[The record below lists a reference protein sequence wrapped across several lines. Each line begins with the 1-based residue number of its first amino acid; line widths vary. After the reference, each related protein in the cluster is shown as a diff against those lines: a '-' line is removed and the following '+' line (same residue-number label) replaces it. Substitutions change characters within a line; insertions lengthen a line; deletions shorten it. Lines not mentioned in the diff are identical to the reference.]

1 MRKKSGLLTHICR
14 QRKVC
19 AFSGWWWWEGSG
31 RWWWTP
37 VASTCVDVCA
47 PLRCTPLKWVAAVLI
62 APDWLSPI
70 RINYKIASSAAERQ
84 RNQLID
90 CDQLQLRWDEKERE
104 REWERE
110 SMLAFK
116 RTDEWERNLK
126 LQLAPIEQL
135 SRFGLRK
142 KRDGETGWSLLATL
156 TIVPNIG
163 LAAQLSSNDQS
174 SGAPNWG
181 LIIESAVCHL
191 ISSRQL
197 SGLL

>member
-1 MRKKSGLLTHICR
+1 MKKKSGLLTHICR
-14 QRKVC
+14 ERKVC

-104 REWERE
+104 RVRKRE
-110 SMLAFK
+110 YVGVQKNWWM
-116 RTDEWERNLK
+116 REK
-126 LQLAPIEQL
+126 LETSIGANWAIEPIWTEEEEGWRDWMIASCHADNCTQYWISRPIEQQ
-135 SRFGLRK
+135 RPKLR
-142 KRDGETGWSLLATL
+142 GS
-156 TIVPNIG
+156 
-163 LAAQLSSNDQS
+163 
-174 SGAPNWG
+174 
-181 LIIESAVCHL
+181 
-191 ISSRQL
+191 
-197 SGLL
+197 